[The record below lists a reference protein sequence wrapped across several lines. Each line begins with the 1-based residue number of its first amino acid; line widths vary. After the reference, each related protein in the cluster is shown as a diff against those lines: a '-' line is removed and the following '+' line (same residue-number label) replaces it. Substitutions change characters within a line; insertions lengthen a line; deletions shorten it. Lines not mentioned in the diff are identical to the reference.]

1 MNADSLYA
9 KNDETPMQKTAPRAA
24 CLGILVVD
32 VIARPVNTYPQ
43 RGALNLCDAM
53 APFIGGCAA
62 NTGIGLH
69 TLGVQTKVLGKVGQ
83 DGFGDFVSASFEKYG
98 IDARGIVRDDE
109 KTTSATMVMVA
120 ADAER
125 SFIHYPGANGSY
137 RAEDVDWAAIE
148 SSSLLHIAGHFLMP
162 SFDGVPCAETLR
174 EARKRGVLTSLDTAG
189 STNEQW
195 REVLYPCLEH
205 LDYLV
210 PSYSEARFCTPFYGT
225 DQDRPENVAR
235 WFRDQG
241 VGTVALKMGTAGSY
255 VLSDE
260 GEWRIPPF
268 RVRAVD
274 ATGAGDAFAA
284 GFLAGVLHGFEV
296 PRCAELGNAVGACC
310 VTAVGTVDGV
320 RTLDDTLA
328 FIEEQKQNGWL
339 K

>member
-1 MNADSLYA
+1 MSENNVNIEHKSG
-9 KNDETPMQKTAPRAA
+9 PRAA

-32 VIARPVNTYPQ
+32 VIARPVNNYPQ

-62 NTGIGLH
+62 NTGIAMN
-69 TLGVQTKVLGKVGQ
+69 TLGVQTNILGKVGR
-83 DGFGDFVSASFEKYG
+83 DGFGDFVCTTFQNHG

-120 ADAER
+120 TDAER
-125 SFIHYPGANGSY
+125 SFIHYPGANGNY
-137 RAEDVDWAAIE
+137 RACDVDWAAIE
-148 SSSLLHIAGHFLMP
+148 GAQLLHIAGHFLMP
-162 SFDGVPCAETLR
+162 SFDGEPCAETLR
-174 EARKRGVLTSLDTAG
+174 EARRRGVRTALDTAG
-189 STNEQW
+189 STNTGW
-195 REVLYPCLEH
+195 REVLQPCLEH
-205 LDYLV
+205 LDYFV

-225 DQDRPENVAR
+225 DKDRPENVAR

-241 VGTVALKMGTAGSY
+241 VGTVALKMGTVGSY
-255 VLSDE
+255 VLADE
-260 GEWRIPPF
+260 GEWRVPPF

-284 GFLAGVLHGFEV
+284 GFLAGVLHGYDV
-296 PRCAELGNAVGACC
+296 AACAELGNAVGACC

-320 RTLDDTLA
+320 LSLEQTLA